1 VIRGGSLALEDAGDR
16 HNEILPFVKTAVKG
30 KMIFDVEDMKEG
42 DYEDGADEDD
52 PDADLDI

>member
-1 VIRGGSLALEDAGDR
+1 L
-16 HNEILPFVKTAVKG
+16 KTEVSG

-42 DYEDGADEDD
+42 DYEDGADED